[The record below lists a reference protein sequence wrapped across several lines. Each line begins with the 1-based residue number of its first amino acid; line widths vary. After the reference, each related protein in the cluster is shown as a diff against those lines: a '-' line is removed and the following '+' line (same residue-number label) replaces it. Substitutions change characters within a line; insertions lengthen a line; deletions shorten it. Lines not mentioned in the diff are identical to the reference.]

1 MVDVFIP
8 EIEFNQNRQ
17 NTYFDATKVGTLDVL
32 GATLEETFY
41 YNPTNAVDRFLE
53 MQFGQGR
60 TGNILSPE
68 QYKTSEY
75 FREGLE
81 APEEGIKEGYAQLL
95 AQNYD
100 KRAAITQTL
109 SRSKGGFGLG
119 AAQFGTMLLGSV
131 LDPINVASAFIPVF
145 PAARYAHLVK
155 NLGLTKARAVRGVVE
170 GSVGATLVEPIVLG
184 QAALE
189 QDENYNL
196 LDSFLNVTI
205 GGVLGGG
212 LHVGFGKLSDTIER
226 RSQKTKEQAVLTA
239 VKQTLT
245 DQEVNVT
252 PIIKADLN
260 KSIEKNIEKQNNLS
274 QEKPLEPVV
283 QETEVTEKI
292 VVYNTKGEPKVVEVV
307 KRDEDGKVTVKDTD
321 GTEKVLD
328 SSNLLSR
335 SIYDE
340 NFEIDMATDGGNLDL
355 DFVASTKDLLRGMNK
370 EQAKKALE
378 DAKFIIENQLKDIRK
393 GKKVRQGILRREK
406 TVINESLIARKE
418 ASLEAIDLKLKELD
432 GQTITKPKDP
442 TIPTETTTVQG
453 IQRTGKGLPSSLKAP
468 KPKTLLQFI
477 KENGGIRPDDP
488 QVSDLKAS
496 LDKGT
501 FGVLNKKDGLSLDE
515 MTIRV
520 QEAGYFLDK
529 SDLDY
534 GIDGAT
540 PRDLLDL
547 VDKEAKGD
555 VLYSRNQEL
564 EYQNYVAA
572 GEKQELVDA
581 LGIDPTNMTDAELD
595 IAIDLAR
602 NKEELSQDILLSD
615 KMEQTSDLTAQEFDN
630 AKIEALEN
638 DYNMGNTKQ
647 EYEQAVLERAGI
659 DDTFNLQTRE
669 AEIDTEIEMLE
680 FDAEN
685 TSNAANIDA
694 DDLAAFDANIKAAD
708 DLIAKA
714 DESYNT
720 ATDAAASCIMRNTK

>member
-41 YNPTNAVDRFLE
+41 YNPTNAVDRFLQ
-53 MQFGQGR
+53 MQFGEGR

-239 VKQTLT
+239 IKQTLT

-252 PIIKADLN
+252 PIIKADLE
-260 KSIEKNIEKQNNLS
+260 KTFEKNLEKQNNLA
-274 QEKPLEPVV
+274 QEKPTRIED
-283 QETEVTEKI
+283 VT
-292 VVYNTKGEPKVVEVV
+292 
-307 KRDEDGKVTVKDTD
+307 
-321 GTEKVLD
+321 
-328 SSNLLSR
+328 
-335 SIYDE
+335 
-340 NFEIDMATDGGNLDL
+340 
-355 DFVASTKDLLRGMNK
+355 
-370 EQAKKALE
+370 
-378 DAKFIIENQLKDIRK
+378 
-393 GKKVRQGILRREK
+393 
-406 TVINESLIARKE
+406 
-418 ASLEAIDLKLKELD
+418 
-432 GQTITKPKDP
+432 
-442 TIPTETTTVQG
+442 
-453 IQRTGKGLPSSLKAP
+453 RTGKGLPGSLRAT
-468 KPKTLLQFI
+468 KPKTLVQFM

-488 QVSDLKAS
+488 QVSDLRAS
-496 LDKGT
+496 LDKAT
-501 FGVLNKKDGLSLDE
+501 FTVLNKKDGLSLDE

-547 VDKEAKGD
+547 IDRESRGE
-555 VLYSRNQEL
+555 VLYSRDQETQFRDYERSQKNL
-564 EYQNYVAA
+564 ED
-572 GEKQELVDA
+572 LDR
-581 LGIDPTNMTDAELD
+581 LGVDPTNMTEAELNQALQ
-595 IAIDLAR
+595 IAVDQEIMAQDVR
-602 NKEELSQDILLSD
+602 LSES
-615 KMEQTSDLTAQEFDN
+615 MEQTSDLTAQEFDN

-647 EYEQAVLERAGI
+647 EYEQSVLERAGI

-669 AEIDTEIEMLE
+669 AEIDAEIETLE

-685 TSNAANIDA
+685 TSNAANINA

>member
-1 MVDVFIP
+1 MVDVFVP

-53 MQFGQGR
+53 MQFGEGR

-252 PIIKADLN
+252 PIIKADLE
-260 KSIEKNIEKQNNLS
+260 KTFEKNLEKQNNLA
-274 QEKPLEPVV
+274 QEKPTRIED
-283 QETEVTEKI
+283 VT
-292 VVYNTKGEPKVVEVV
+292 
-307 KRDEDGKVTVKDTD
+307 
-321 GTEKVLD
+321 
-328 SSNLLSR
+328 
-335 SIYDE
+335 
-340 NFEIDMATDGGNLDL
+340 
-355 DFVASTKDLLRGMNK
+355 
-370 EQAKKALE
+370 
-378 DAKFIIENQLKDIRK
+378 
-393 GKKVRQGILRREK
+393 
-406 TVINESLIARKE
+406 
-418 ASLEAIDLKLKELD
+418 
-432 GQTITKPKDP
+432 
-442 TIPTETTTVQG
+442 
-453 IQRTGKGLPSSLKAP
+453 RTGKGLPGSLKAP
-468 KPKTLLQFI
+468 KPKTLVQFM

-501 FGVLNKKDGLSLDE
+501 FGILNKKDGLSLDE
-515 MTIRV
+515 MTLRV

-547 VDKEAKGD
+547 IDRESRGE
-555 VLYSRNQEL
+555 VLYSRDQETQFRDYERSQKNL
-564 EYQNYVAA
+564 E
-572 GEKQELVDA
+572 ELDRLGVD
-581 LGIDPTNMTDAELD
+581 PRNMTE
-595 IAIDLAR
+595 
-602 NKEELSQDILLSD
+602 EELSQALEIAIEQDIMAQDVRLSES
-615 KMEQTSDLTAQEFDN
+615 MEQTTDLTAQEFDN
-630 AKIEALEN
+630 AKIEAVEN
-638 DYNMGNTKQ
+638 DYNMGNFKQ
-647 EYEQAVLERAGI
+647 EYNDMVEMNAGI

-669 AEIDTEIEMLE
+669 AEIDTEIETLE
-680 FDAEN
+680 FDADN

>member
-1 MVDVFIP
+1 MVDVFVP
-8 EIEFNQNRQ
+8 EIEFNENRQ

-75 FREGLE
+75 FREGFDL
-81 APEEGIKEGYAQLL
+81 PEEGIKEGYAQLL

-170 GSVGATLVEPIVLG
+170 GSVGAAIVEPIVLY
-184 QAALE
+184 QAAQE

-212 LHVGFGKLSDTIER
+212 LHVGFGKLSDAIER

-239 VKQTLT
+239 VKQVLT
-245 DQEVNVT
+245 DQEVT
-252 PIIKADLN
+252 GPSILLKADLD
-260 KSIEKNIEKQNNLS
+260 KSIKKNLEKQNNLA
-274 QEKPLEPVV
+274 QEKPTRVED
-283 QETEVTEKI
+283 VT
-292 VVYNTKGEPKVVEVV
+292 
-307 KRDEDGKVTVKDTD
+307 
-321 GTEKVLD
+321 
-328 SSNLLSR
+328 
-335 SIYDE
+335 
-340 NFEIDMATDGGNLDL
+340 
-355 DFVASTKDLLRGMNK
+355 
-370 EQAKKALE
+370 
-378 DAKFIIENQLKDIRK
+378 
-393 GKKVRQGILRREK
+393 
-406 TVINESLIARKE
+406 
-418 ASLEAIDLKLKELD
+418 
-432 GQTITKPKDP
+432 
-442 TIPTETTTVQG
+442 
-453 IQRTGKGLPSSLKAP
+453 RTGKGLPASLKAP
-468 KPKTLLQFI
+468 KPKTLRQFI
-477 KENGGIRPDDP
+477 IENGGIKSDDP
-488 QVSDLKAS
+488 QISDVRAS

-501 FGVLNKKDGLSLDE
+501 FGVTRKDGLSLDV
-515 MTIRV
+515 MAQRV

-534 GIDGAT
+534 GVDGAT

-547 VDKEAKGD
+547 IDREAKGE
-555 VLYSRNQEL
+555 VIFSRDQESQFRDFESSQKNL
-564 EYQNYVAA
+564 E
-572 GEKQELVDA
+572 ELDR
-581 LGIDPTNMTDAELD
+581 LGIDPTNMTEAELNQALE
-595 IAIDLAR
+595 IAIEQDI
-602 NKEELSQDILLSD
+602 LSQDVTLSQAMD
-615 KMEQTSDLTAQEFDN
+615 KTSDVTAQQFDN
-630 AKIEALEN
+630 AKIEAIEN
-638 DYNMGNTKQ
+638 DYNMGNFKQ
-647 EYEQAVLERAGI
+647 EYNDMVEMNAGI

-669 AEIDTEIEMLE
+669 SEIDTEIETLE

-685 TSNAANIDA
+685 TSNAANIDK

-714 DESYNT
+714 DESYTT

>member
-1 MVDVFIP
+1 MVDVFVP

-41 YNPTNAVDRFLE
+41 YNPTNAVDRFLQ
-53 MQFGQGR
+53 MQFGEGR

-226 RSQKTKEQAVLTA
+226 RSQKTKEQAFLTA
-239 VKQTLT
+239 VKQVLT
-245 DQEVNVT
+245 DQEVT
-252 PIIKADLN
+252 GPSILIKADLD
-260 KSIEKNIEKQNNLS
+260 KSIKKNLEKQNNLA
-274 QEKPLEPVV
+274 QEKPTRIED
-283 QETEVTEKI
+283 VT
-292 VVYNTKGEPKVVEVV
+292 
-307 KRDEDGKVTVKDTD
+307 
-321 GTEKVLD
+321 
-328 SSNLLSR
+328 
-335 SIYDE
+335 
-340 NFEIDMATDGGNLDL
+340 
-355 DFVASTKDLLRGMNK
+355 
-370 EQAKKALE
+370 
-378 DAKFIIENQLKDIRK
+378 
-393 GKKVRQGILRREK
+393 
-406 TVINESLIARKE
+406 
-418 ASLEAIDLKLKELD
+418 
-432 GQTITKPKDP
+432 
-442 TIPTETTTVQG
+442 
-453 IQRTGKGLPSSLKAP
+453 RTGKGLPGSLRAT
-468 KPKTLLQFI
+468 KPKTLVQFM

-488 QVSDLKAS
+488 QVSDLRAS
-496 LDKGT
+496 LDKAT
-501 FGVLNKKDGLSLDE
+501 FTVLNKKDGLSLDE

-547 VDKEAKGD
+547 IDRESRGE
-555 VLYSRNQEL
+555 VLYSRDQETQFRDYERSQKNL
-564 EYQNYVAA
+564 E
-572 GEKQELVDA
+572 ELDRLGVD
-581 LGIDPTNMTDAELD
+581 PKNMTE
-595 IAIDLAR
+595 
-602 NKEELSQDILLSD
+602 EELSQALEIAIEQDILAQDVRLSES
-615 KMEQTSDLTAQEFDN
+615 MEQTSDLTAQEFDN
-630 AKIEALEN
+630 AKIEAVEN
-638 DYNMGNTKQ
+638 DYNMGNFKQ
-647 EYEQAVLERAGI
+647 EYNDMVEMNAGI

-669 AEIDTEIEMLE
+669 AEIDTEIETLE

>member
-1 MVDVFIP
+1 MVDVFVP
-8 EIEFNQNRQ
+8 EIEFNENRQ

-75 FREGLE
+75 FREGFDL
-81 APEEGIKEGYAQLL
+81 PEEGIKEGYAQLL

-170 GSVGATLVEPIVLG
+170 GSVGAALVEPIVLG

-239 VKQTLT
+239 VKQVLT
-245 DQEVNVT
+245 DQEVT
-252 PIIKADLN
+252 GPSILLKADLD
-260 KSIEKNIEKQNNLS
+260 KSIKKNLEKQNNLA
-274 QEKPLEPVV
+274 QEKPTRVED
-283 QETEVTEKI
+283 VT
-292 VVYNTKGEPKVVEVV
+292 
-307 KRDEDGKVTVKDTD
+307 
-321 GTEKVLD
+321 
-328 SSNLLSR
+328 
-335 SIYDE
+335 
-340 NFEIDMATDGGNLDL
+340 
-355 DFVASTKDLLRGMNK
+355 
-370 EQAKKALE
+370 
-378 DAKFIIENQLKDIRK
+378 
-393 GKKVRQGILRREK
+393 
-406 TVINESLIARKE
+406 
-418 ASLEAIDLKLKELD
+418 
-432 GQTITKPKDP
+432 
-442 TIPTETTTVQG
+442 
-453 IQRTGKGLPSSLKAP
+453 RTGKGLPASLKAP
-468 KPKTLLQFI
+468 KPKTLRQFI
-477 KENGGIRPDDP
+477 IENGGIKSDDP
-488 QVSDLKAS
+488 QISDVRAS

-501 FGVLNKKDGLSLDE
+501 FGVTRKDGLSLDV
-515 MTIRV
+515 MAQRV

-534 GIDGAT
+534 GVDGAT

-547 VDKEAKGD
+547 IDREAKGE
-555 VLYSRNQEL
+555 VLFSRDQESQFRDFESSQKNL
-564 EYQNYVAA
+564 E
-572 GEKQELVDA
+572 ELDR
-581 LGIDPTNMTDAELD
+581 LGIDPTNMTEAELNQALE
-595 IAIDLAR
+595 IAIEQDI
-602 NKEELSQDILLSD
+602 LSQDVTLSQAMD
-615 KMEQTSDLTAQEFDN
+615 KTSDVTAQQFDN
-630 AKIEALEN
+630 AKIEAIEN
-638 DYNMGNTKQ
+638 DYNMGNFKQ
-647 EYEQAVLERAGI
+647 EYNDMVEMNAGI

-669 AEIDTEIEMLE
+669 SEIDTEIETLE

-685 TSNAANIDA
+685 TSNAANIDK

-714 DESYNT
+714 DESYTT

>member
-1 MVDVFIP
+1 MVDVFVP

-75 FREGLE
+75 FREGFDL
-81 APEEGIKEGYAQLL
+81 PEEGIKEGYAQLL

-170 GSVGATLVEPIVLG
+170 GSVGAAIVEPIVLY
-184 QAALE
+184 QAAQE

-212 LHVGFGKLSDTIER
+212 LHVGFGKLSDAIER

-239 VKQTLT
+239 VKQSLT

-252 PIIKADLN
+252 PIIKSDLD
-260 KSIEKNIEKQNNLS
+260 KSIDKNLEKQNNLA
-274 QEKPLEPVV
+274 QEKPTRVED
-283 QETEVTEKI
+283 VT
-292 VVYNTKGEPKVVEVV
+292 
-307 KRDEDGKVTVKDTD
+307 
-321 GTEKVLD
+321 
-328 SSNLLSR
+328 
-335 SIYDE
+335 
-340 NFEIDMATDGGNLDL
+340 
-355 DFVASTKDLLRGMNK
+355 
-370 EQAKKALE
+370 
-378 DAKFIIENQLKDIRK
+378 
-393 GKKVRQGILRREK
+393 
-406 TVINESLIARKE
+406 
-418 ASLEAIDLKLKELD
+418 
-432 GQTITKPKDP
+432 
-442 TIPTETTTVQG
+442 
-453 IQRTGKGLPSSLKAP
+453 RTGKGLPASLKAP
-468 KPKTLLQFI
+468 KPKTLRQFI
-477 KENGGIRPDDP
+477 IENGGIKSDDP
-488 QVSDLKAS
+488 QISDVRAS

-501 FGVLNKKDGLSLDE
+501 FGVTRKDGLSLDV
-515 MTIRV
+515 MAQRV

-547 VDKEAKGD
+547 IDREAKGE
-555 VLYSRNQEL
+555 VIFSRDQESQFRDFESSQKNL
-564 EYQNYVAA
+564 E
-572 GEKQELVDA
+572 ELDR
-581 LGIDPTNMTDAELD
+581 LGIDPTNMTEAELNQALE
-595 IAIDLAR
+595 IAIEQDI
-602 NKEELSQDILLSD
+602 LSQDVTLSQAMD
-615 KMEQTSDLTAQEFDN
+615 KTSDVTAQQFDN
-630 AKIEALEN
+630 AKIEAIEN
-638 DYNMGNTKQ
+638 DYNMGNFKQ
-647 EYEQAVLERAGI
+647 EYNDMVEMNAGI

-669 AEIDTEIEMLE
+669 SEIDTEIETLE

-685 TSNAANIDA
+685 TSNAANIDK

-714 DESYNT
+714 DESYTT

>member
-1 MVDVFIP
+1 MVDVFVP

-41 YNPTNAVDRFLE
+41 YNPTNAVDRFLQ
-53 MQFGQGR
+53 MQFGEGR

-252 PIIKADLN
+252 PIIKADLE
-260 KSIEKNIEKQNNLS
+260 KTFEKNLEKQNNLA
-274 QEKPLEPVV
+274 QEKPTRIED
-283 QETEVTEKI
+283 VT
-292 VVYNTKGEPKVVEVV
+292 
-307 KRDEDGKVTVKDTD
+307 
-321 GTEKVLD
+321 
-328 SSNLLSR
+328 
-335 SIYDE
+335 
-340 NFEIDMATDGGNLDL
+340 
-355 DFVASTKDLLRGMNK
+355 
-370 EQAKKALE
+370 
-378 DAKFIIENQLKDIRK
+378 
-393 GKKVRQGILRREK
+393 
-406 TVINESLIARKE
+406 
-418 ASLEAIDLKLKELD
+418 
-432 GQTITKPKDP
+432 
-442 TIPTETTTVQG
+442 
-453 IQRTGKGLPSSLKAP
+453 RTGKGLPGSLRAT
-468 KPKTLLQFI
+468 KPKTLVQFM

-488 QVSDLKAS
+488 QVSDLRAS
-496 LDKGT
+496 LDKAT
-501 FGVLNKKDGLSLDE
+501 FTVLNKKDGLSLDE

-547 VDKEAKGD
+547 IDRESRGE
-555 VLYSRNQEL
+555 VLYSRDQETQFRDYERSQKNL
-564 EYQNYVAA
+564 ED
-572 GEKQELVDA
+572 LDR
-581 LGIDPTNMTDAELD
+581 LGVDPTNMTEAELNQALQ
-595 IAIDLAR
+595 IAIDQEMMAQDVR
-602 NKEELSQDILLSD
+602 LSES
-615 KMEQTSDLTAQEFDN
+615 MEQTSDLTAQEFDN

-647 EYEQAVLERAGI
+647 EYEQSVLERAGI

-669 AEIDTEIEMLE
+669 TEIDAEIETLE

>member
-41 YNPTNAVDRFLE
+41 YNPTNALDRFLE
-53 MQFGQGR
+53 MQFGEGR

-170 GSVGATLVEPIVLG
+170 GSVGATLAESIVIT
-184 QAALE
+184 QATQE

-205 GGVLGGG
+205 GGILGGG
-212 LHVGFGKLSDTIER
+212 LHVGFGKLSDIIER

-252 PIIKADLN
+252 PIIKADLE
-260 KSIEKNIEKQNNLS
+260 KTFEKNLEKQNNLA
-274 QEKPLEPVV
+274 QEKPTRIED
-283 QETEVTEKI
+283 VT
-292 VVYNTKGEPKVVEVV
+292 
-307 KRDEDGKVTVKDTD
+307 
-321 GTEKVLD
+321 
-328 SSNLLSR
+328 
-335 SIYDE
+335 
-340 NFEIDMATDGGNLDL
+340 
-355 DFVASTKDLLRGMNK
+355 
-370 EQAKKALE
+370 
-378 DAKFIIENQLKDIRK
+378 
-393 GKKVRQGILRREK
+393 
-406 TVINESLIARKE
+406 
-418 ASLEAIDLKLKELD
+418 
-432 GQTITKPKDP
+432 
-442 TIPTETTTVQG
+442 
-453 IQRTGKGLPSSLKAP
+453 RTGKGLPGSLRAT
-468 KPKTLLQFI
+468 KPKTLVQFM

-488 QVSDLKAS
+488 QVSDLRAS
-496 LDKGT
+496 LDKAT
-501 FGVLNKKDGLSLDE
+501 FTVLNKKDGLSLDE

-547 VDKEAKGD
+547 IDRESRGE
-555 VLYSRNQEL
+555 VLYSRDQETQFRDYERSQKNL
-564 EYQNYVAA
+564 E
-572 GEKQELVDA
+572 ELDRLGVD
-581 LGIDPTNMTDAELD
+581 PRNMTE
-595 IAIDLAR
+595 
-602 NKEELSQDILLSD
+602 EELSQALEIAIEQDIMAQDVRLSES
-615 KMEQTSDLTAQEFDN
+615 MEQTSDLTAQEFDN
-630 AKIEALEN
+630 AKIEAIEN
-638 DYNMGNTKQ
+638 DYNMGNFKQ
-647 EYEQAVLERAGI
+647 EYNDMVEMNAGI

-669 AEIDTEIEMLE
+669 AEIDTEIETLE

>member
-1 MVDVFIP
+1 MVDVFVP

-41 YNPTNAVDRFLE
+41 YNPTNAVDRFLQ
-53 MQFGQGR
+53 MQFGEGR

-239 VKQTLT
+239 IKQTLT

-252 PIIKADLN
+252 PIIKADLE
-260 KSIEKNIEKQNNLS
+260 KTFEKNLEKQNNLA
-274 QEKPLEPVV
+274 QEKPTRIED
-283 QETEVTEKI
+283 VT
-292 VVYNTKGEPKVVEVV
+292 
-307 KRDEDGKVTVKDTD
+307 
-321 GTEKVLD
+321 
-328 SSNLLSR
+328 
-335 SIYDE
+335 
-340 NFEIDMATDGGNLDL
+340 
-355 DFVASTKDLLRGMNK
+355 
-370 EQAKKALE
+370 
-378 DAKFIIENQLKDIRK
+378 
-393 GKKVRQGILRREK
+393 
-406 TVINESLIARKE
+406 
-418 ASLEAIDLKLKELD
+418 
-432 GQTITKPKDP
+432 
-442 TIPTETTTVQG
+442 
-453 IQRTGKGLPSSLKAP
+453 RTGKGLPGSLRAT
-468 KPKTLLQFI
+468 KPKTLVQFM

-488 QVSDLKAS
+488 QVSDLRAS
-496 LDKGT
+496 LDKAT
-501 FGVLNKKDGLSLDE
+501 FTVLNKKDGLSLDE

-547 VDKEAKGD
+547 IDRESRGE
-555 VLYSRNQEL
+555 VLYSRDQETQFRDYERSQKNL
-564 EYQNYVAA
+564 ED
-572 GEKQELVDA
+572 LDR
-581 LGIDPTNMTDAELD
+581 LGVDPTNMTEAELNQALQ
-595 IAIDLAR
+595 IAVDQEIMAQDVR
-602 NKEELSQDILLSD
+602 LSES
-615 KMEQTSDLTAQEFDN
+615 MEQTSDLTAQEFDN

-647 EYEQAVLERAGI
+647 EYEQSVLERAGI

-669 AEIDTEIEMLE
+669 AEIDAEIETLE

-685 TSNAANIDA
+685 TSNAANINA